1 MTLSNPKATTF
12 FKALVQSKVPE
23 ITLSFWIIKIL
34 TTAMGEATSDY
45 LVFHWNP
52 VLAVLLCTGGFLLV
66 LALQFLQTRYIAWIY
81 WLLVAMVAIVGTMAA
96 DILHVVIGVPY
107 LLSTIGFAFVL
118 GAVFL
123 LWQRSEGTLSIH
135 HVTTRRREAFYWLTV
150 CATFALGTAAGD
162 MTAATLG
169 LGFLLSG
176 FLFLALF
183 LAPAIGVRAFGLN
196 GIFAFWFSYIM
207 TRPLGASFADW
218 AGKPAQMG
226 GEGIGT
232 GWVSI
237 ILALAALVLVIV
249 LGIPRRTRE
258 SSEKQDPI
266 GPTEIT

>member
-1 MTLSNPKATTF
+1 MTRSNPEPTTF
-12 FKALVQSKVPE
+12 FSALLRSKVPE
-23 ITLSFWIIKIL
+23 ITLTFWVIKIL

-52 VLAVLLCTGGFLLV
+52 VLAVLLCTGGFLLA

-107 LLSTIGFAFVL
+107 LLSTIGFALVL

-162 MTAATLG
+162 LTAATLG

-183 LAPAIGVRAFGLN
+183 LAPVIGFRAFGLN

-218 AGKPAQMG
+218 AGKPVQMH
-226 GEGIGT
+226 GEGLGT

-237 ILALAALVLVIV
+237 VLAACALVLVIF
-249 LGIPRRTRE
+249 LGSPQRNAEALETHDSMTSNE
-258 SSEKQDPI
+258 N
-266 GPTEIT
+266 G

>member
-1 MTLSNPKATTF
+1 MTRSHPKPTTF
-12 FKALVQSKVPE
+12 FSALVQSKVPE
-23 ITLSFWIIKIL
+23 ITLTFWIIKIL
-34 TTAMGEATSDY
+34 TTAMGEAASDY

-52 VLAVLLCTGGFLLV
+52 VLAVLLCVAGFLLA

-123 LWQRSEGTLSIH
+123 LWQRSEGTLAIH

-176 FLFLALF
+176 VLFLALF

-218 AGKPAQMG
+218 AGKPVRMG
-226 GEGIGT
+226 GEGLGT

-237 ILALAALVLVIV
+237 ILALAVLALVSV
-249 LGIPRRTRE
+249 LSLPRQNKAILETRDAMGP
-258 SSEKQDPI
+258 SE
-266 GPTEIT
+266 TS

>member
-1 MTLSNPKATTF
+1 MTRSNTNPATLF
-12 FKALVQSKVPE
+12 SAFVQSKVPE
-23 ITLSFWIIKIL
+23 ITLTFWVIKIL

-52 VLAVLLCTGGFLLV
+52 VLAVLLCTGGFLLALV
-66 LALQFLQTRYIAWIY
+66 LQFLQTRYVAWIY

-96 DILHVVIGVPY
+96 DILHVVIGVPF
-107 LLSTIGFAFVL
+107 LLSTIGFALVL

-183 LAPAIGVRAFGLN
+183 LAPAIGFRAFGLN

-218 AGKPAQMG
+218 AGKPGQMG
-226 GEGIGT
+226 GEGLGT
-232 GWVSI
+232 GCVSI
-237 ILALAALVLVIV
+237 TLTLAVLVLVCV
-249 LGIPRRTRE
+249 LSLPRRNEAIRETRNV
-258 SSEKQDPI
+258 I
-266 GPTEIT
+266 GPTETS